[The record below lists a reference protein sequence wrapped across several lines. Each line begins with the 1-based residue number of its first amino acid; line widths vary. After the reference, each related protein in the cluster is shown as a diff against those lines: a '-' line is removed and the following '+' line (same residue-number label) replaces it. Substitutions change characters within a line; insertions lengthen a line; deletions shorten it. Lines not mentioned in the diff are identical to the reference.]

1 MAPKASAHAVYD
13 LKYHFV
19 WTPKYR
25 KEQLIGEVAEATEEI
40 LGEIAEAYDMEID
53 TLEVM
58 EDHVHL
64 FVSCPGDA
72 DLEKRVCE
80 GVVCTIPLAKA
91 EAMGRGT
98 MGRRIFCS
106 LSRRPSNSR
115 NHKTTH
121 TLPKECQKCSAITM
135 ERNFLKAPQLAAG

>member
-25 KEQLIGEVAEATEEI
+25 KELLIGEVAEATRKI

-58 EDHVHL
+58 EDQKPHFHILIPRFCQAISPQILKSVSAREL
-64 FVSCPGDA
+64 FA
-72 DLEKRVCE
+72 
-80 GVVCTIPLAKA
+80 
-91 EAMGRGT
+91 
-98 MGRRIFCS
+98 
-106 LSRRPSNSR
+106 
-115 NHKTTH
+115 
-121 TLPKECQKCSAITM
+121 
-135 ERNFLKAPQLAAG
+135 